1 MSRPQVGNRVWGKS
15 KKHAGKRGVVLQVLK
30 ESRQYTYEVKWS
42 TGVVDIVAA
51 RSIALESDE
60 TCPPDPASGSGSN
73 DISFLGLLGSSTS
86 SLEAD
91 CWSSSS
97 SSDDEEDNE
106 DEVAESDH
114 SDGGDDEIVV
124 AHGRQWVSCD
134 PILVDQAAH
143 IPPRST
149 RLLWPPYL
157 QIGDCS
163 LVKYFYLMYPMSTV
177 NETIRLTN
185 IHLGRNSFRHIGQS
199 KAMYALCWADRK
211 HKMLISNRG
220 TSLSGT
226 DSVRG
231 RESIETVSRNQLMLS
246 NLSLSFPSMQARA
259 KRVDECSGCAVYAK
273 LSAPTTALRAPS
285 PI

>member
-42 TGVVDIVAA
+42 TGVVNIVAA
-51 RSIALESDE
+51 RSIALEGDE
-60 TCPPDPASGSGSN
+60 TCPPDPASGSGNN

-91 CWSSSS
+91 CWSSSL

-114 SDGGDDEIVV
+114 SDDGDDEIAV

-134 PILVDQAAH
+134 SILVDQAAH

-149 RLLWPPYL
+149 RFLWPPYL

-185 IHLGRNSFRHIGQS
+185 INLGRNSFRHIGQGDFFRWMGIRL
-199 KAMYALCWADRK
+199 AMAVEPRRGPSRVYWESDQKEGSVNTPANYGDRFQMSR
-211 HKMLISNRG
+211 HCFEQIYLR
-220 TSLSGT
+220 TSFCGLGS
-226 DSVRG
+226 
-231 RESIETVSRNQLMLS
+231 
-246 NLSLSFPSMQARA
+246 
-259 KRVDECSGCAVYAK
+259 
-273 LSAPTTALRAPS
+273 
-285 PI
+285 